1 MNRRTRRRAVGAI
14 GAVLVVVL
22 VVVSVWHAVQIL
34 AIGIAYKAKMLCS
47 GTFVS
52 KRDPGAVLADLEV
65 DDLAILRYIRA
76 SVDTGTPSVTASA
89 FGVVTRRAV
98 YRDGLGCALVLDG
111 LTPPAQR
118 PNDVAVI
125 APEVRAQ
132 RGGVL
137 TVPATTTEGMSG
149 GELKA
154 VIDRA
159 FSEPDPERPR
169 RTQAV
174 VVVYRGQ
181 IVGERYAVG
190 IGPETPLIGW
200 SMTKSV
206 ISALV
211 GVLVKQGRLTLEGP
225 LPIPQ
230 WHSADDPRVAITLD
244 HLLRMSSGLRF
255 DEDMSNP
262 RSDVMHMLLDVG
274 DAARFAMNKNVTAAP
289 GTTFK
294 YSSGTSNV
302 IARVMR
308 NVLQDDTEYLSF
320 PRRALFDRIGMTG
333 AIMETDAGGTFVGS
347 SYMYATAR
355 DWARFGLLYVQD
367 GVWNGERVLP
377 QGWVTY
383 TTSPAP
389 ADSTKHYGA
398 HFWLEVPDEYRGA
411 DCRLH
416 ADALHAAG
424 HEGQFVTIVPSLEA
438 VIVRLGR
445 TRFPKAWDQCGFV
458 RDVFGALDHVRK

>member
-1 MNRRTRRRAVGAI
+1 MNRRTRRRVVGAI
-14 GAVLVVVL
+14 GAVLVVVI
-22 VVVSVWHAVQIL
+22 VVGVWHAVQIL
-34 AIGIAYKAKMLCS
+34 SIGVAYKAKMLCS

-52 KRDPGAVLADLEV
+52 KRDPDAVLADLQV
-65 DDLAILRYIRA
+65 GDLAILRYIRA
-76 SVDTGTPSVTASA
+76 SVDTGTQSVTASA
-89 FGVVTRRAV
+89 FGVVRRRAV

-111 LTPPAQR
+111 LTPVAQWA
-118 PNDVAVI
+118 NDAAVI
-125 APEVRAQ
+125 APQVRAQ

-137 TVPATTTEGMSG
+137 TVPANDG
-149 GELKA
+149 GGSRGKLKA

-174 VVVYRGQ
+174 VVVSREQ
-181 IVGERYAVG
+181 IVGERYAAG

-206 ISALV
+206 MNALV
-211 GVLVKQGRLTLEGP
+211 GVLVKQGHLTVEGP
-225 LPIPQ
+225 VPIPE
-230 WHSADDPRVAITLD
+230 WHKADDPRAAITLD

-262 RSDVMHMLLDVG
+262 RSDVMRMLLDVG
-274 DAARFAMNKNVTAAP
+274 DAARFATSRNLTAVP
-289 GTTFK
+289 GTTWR

-302 IARVMR
+302 IAGVMR
-308 NVLQDDTEYLSF
+308 NVLRNDKEYLSF

-333 AIMETDAGGTFVGS
+333 AVLETDAGGTFVGS

-367 GVWNGERVLP
+367 GVWNSERVLP

-383 TTSPAP
+383 TASPAP
-389 ADSTKHYGA
+389 ADSTGRYGA
-398 HFWLEVPDEYRGA
+398 HFWLEVPEEYRGA
-411 DCRLH
+411 DCRLPAH
-416 ADALHAAG
+416 TLLAAG
-424 HEGQFVTIVPSLEA
+424 HEGQFVTIVPSQEA

-445 TRFPKAWDQCGFV
+445 TRSRKAWDQCGFV
-458 RDVFGALDHVRK
+458 REVLAALDHIRK